1 MTEHGA
7 CYQIQFIRLSSRA
20 AGEQNW
26 QGCWCDSRALCYL
39 KLQRFGEAKQDC
51 DAALELEPDNKKAFF
66 RRALANKGLQVSTH
80 KRRASVFIKNQRFY
94 TNGPFACSMNSTASL
109 CVRSHQDYLACSSD
123 LQEVLQLD
131 PNVQEAEKELEE
143 VTVLLRQS
151 LASATQDKPRKT
163 VAITEVRL
171 CSVSWRPGLGRLRSI
186 QVYNQFYLAVSGK
199 SS

>member
-1 MTEHGA
+1 
-7 CYQIQFIRLSSRA
+7 
-20 AGEQNW
+20 
-26 QGCWCDSRALCYL
+26 
-39 KLQRFGEAKQDC
+39 
-51 DAALELEPDNKKAFF
+51 
-66 RRALANKGLQVSTH
+66 
-80 KRRASVFIKNQRFY
+80 
-94 TNGPFACSMNSTASL
+94 MNSTASL

-171 CSVSWRPGLGRLRSI
+171 CSVS
-186 QVYNQFYLAVSGK
+186 
-199 SS
+199 